1 MRKSILNMVLAAA
14 TVATTAT
21 GIAQA
26 ATLGAWT
33 KIASQ
38 GTSFTVTGTTKKIVR
53 FGAGTSWTTKGVVGN
68 AQCTSAFFSNKD
80 PAPGVAKRCEIFTAS
95 ATTAL
100 PVSYNIKLNW
110 SIPTTRQNG
119 QALPIG
125 ELKGYEVYYATDNS
139 TSTANDT
146 VVAVSGG
153 SINTSTISKLPA
165 GTYYFSVSAID
176 INGLKSPLSTMISTK
191 VGG

>member
-1 MRKSILNMVLAAA
+1 MRKSILNMIVVAA
-14 TVATTAT
+14 TTI

-95 ATTAL
+95 ATTPL

-110 SIPTTRQNG
+110 TIPTTRQNG
-119 QALPIG
+119 HALAIS
-125 ELKGYEVYYATDNS
+125 ELKGYEVYYATDNNA
-139 TSTANDT
+139 STANDT

-153 SINTSTISKLPA
+153 SISTSTISKLPA

-176 INGLKSPLSTMISTK
+176 INGVKSPLSAMVSTK